1 MKPKFILFIFSV
13 FIFLSSCI
21 DKVVKSCGAKCE
33 DHGFCDVT
41 TGTCDCDMGYE
52 GTDCDIETRARFLGN
67 YQVKQ
72 DSAGTIKNY
81 TCIISNGPGS
91 FGPYGITITALNGS
105 SLDCRVGSN
114 NSINV
119 ELGSGSFFNVS
130 GSGNLSG
137 STINLSVVF
146 NPSGSAPAY
155 TMQYVLT
162 K

>member
-1 MKPKFILFIFSV
+1 MKKILLV
-13 FIFLSSCI
+13 FTVSSLILISSCV
-21 DKVVKSCGAKCE
+21 DKIVKSCGAKCE

-52 GTDCDIETRARFLGN
+52 GTDCDVETRARFLGS

-105 SLDCRVGSN
+105 SLDCRVSSN
-114 NSINV
+114 NTINV

-130 GSGNLSG
+130 GSGSLSG

-146 NPSGSAPAY
+146 DPSGSAPAY